1 MNDDFRFL
9 RDRTAY
15 WLGVKCLQ
23 DRKLIVA
30 TKTIKDELMKVK
42 EYFNRT
48 IPANADERTRQ
59 YQKTL
64 NSVILGETV

>member
-23 DRKLIVA
+23 DRKLITI
-30 TKTIKDELMKVK
+30 TKTIKDELLKVK
-42 EYFNRT
+42 GYFNRT
-48 IPANADERTRQ
+48 IPANADEKTKR
-59 YQKTL
+59 YHNTL
-64 NSVILGETV
+64 NSVILGEKV